1 MSTADVTNILD
12 IDDTNP
18 ATEAH
23 APRKPRIA
31 LMGEFSA
38 GKSTLANLMIGADSL
53 PMQVIA
59 SQIPP
64 VWITYGTGTPVHVDT
79 DGNETPCRLEDFSRC
94 SIETTRYIRIFC
106 TEEILQMCDLIDMP
120 GVSDP
125 NMTADVWQRMIPYC
139 DGVIWC
145 TPATQAWR
153 QSEAAV
159 WDQLADRL
167 AAHSILL
174 MTRADMLITDRDRQ
188 RVLRR
193 VRDETEGKF
202 STCLLI
208 SLLMARDAEADPE
221 LWMKSGADPFVSAF
235 LSILDRL
242 SQDLGLGE
250 SANPFAEIA
259 RQSAVLSDSPAKTF
273 QTQDRVVP
281 RRPSAIS
288 ETRRT
293 SCRPDPQEITTISKL

>member
-1 MSTADVTNILD
+1 MSIADMTNVLD
-12 IDDTNP
+12 TENTNP
-18 ATEAH
+18 ATETDG
-23 APRKPRIA
+23 PRKPRIA

-59 SQIPP
+59 TQIPP
-64 VWITYGTGTPVHVDT
+64 VWIAYGTGKPVHVDI
-79 DGNETPCRLEDFSRC
+79 DGNETPCRLEDLSRC
-94 SIETTRYIRIFC
+94 AIETTRYIRIFC
-106 TEEILQMCDLIDMP
+106 EEDILQMCDLIDMP
-120 GVSDP
+120 GISDP
-125 NMTADVWQRMIPYC
+125 NMTADVWQWMMPYC

-159 WDQLADRL
+159 WDELADRL
-167 AAHSILL
+167 AANSILL

-193 VRDETEGKF
+193 VREETKGKF

-208 SLLMARDAEADPE
+208 SLLMARDAEADLE
-221 LWMKSGADPFVSAF
+221 LWTKSGADPFVSAF
-235 LSILDRL
+235 LKILDRL
-242 SQDLGLGE
+242 SRDLGLTE

-259 RQSAVLSDSPAKTF
+259 RQSAVLPDPQAKAPRK
-273 QTQDRVVP
+273 QDRVVP

-293 SCRPDPQEITTISKL
+293 LCRPGPH